1 MPSGRS
7 KAPMQS
13 VIYHEFGGHLSLSSV
28 DDPVPAADGALIR
41 VEATGL
47 CRSDWHGWRGH
58 DPDIKSF
65 PHIPG
70 HEFAGTVVEVGKG
83 ADATWLGQRITMPFV
98 AGCGDC
104 PQCRLGNQQICDQQF
119 QPGFTGWGSF
129 AELVAVRYA
138 NHNLVPLPENL
149 SSAAAAAM
157 GCRLGTA
164 YRAVRT
170 QGGVKQGD
178 WVVVHGCGGV
188 GLSAIMVAH
197 ALGAQVI
204 AVDIR
209 DESLAFAQRLGADE
223 IINAANVTNV
233 AAAIHDFTHGGA
245 DVSLDALGSAITFQ
259 NSVLSL
265 RKRGRHVQVGLL
277 TDQDLIAPVAIQRL
291 IAWELEIAGSHG
303 IQAHAYSGMF
313 DLIAEGRLDP
323 TRLVDRVLPLAD
335 APHELAA
342 LDNYRGRGITVFTP
356 SKPST

>member
-1 MPSGRS
+1 M
-7 KAPMQS
+7 KA
-13 VIYHEFGGHLSLSSV
+13 VLYHEFCGAISIAEV
-28 DDPVPAADGALIR
+28 DSPMPAPDGAVIR

-58 DPDIKSF
+58 DPDIKCF

-70 HEFAGTVVEVGKG
+70 HEFAGTVIEVGKG
-83 ADATWLGQRITMPFV
+83 ADAAWLGQRVTMPFV

-104 PQCRLGNQQICDQQF
+104 PQCRHGNQQICDRQF

-129 AELVAVRYA
+129 AELVAIRYA

-149 SSAAAAAM
+149 SSVAAAAM

-178 WVVVHGCGGV
+178 CVAVHGCGGV

-197 ALGAQVI
+197 ALGARVI
-204 AVDIR
+204 AVDVR
-209 DESLAFAQRLGADE
+209 SESLALAKTLGAD
-223 IINAANVTNV
+223 ITLNAAEVGDIATAV
-233 AAAIHDFTHGGA
+233 HDLTHGGA
-245 DVSLDALGSAITFQ
+245 NVSLDALGSAITFQ

-277 TDQDLIAPVAIQRL
+277 TDQDSIAPAAIQRL

-303 IQAHAYSGMF
+303 IQAHAYREMF
-313 DLIAEGRLDP
+313 DLIAEGKLDP
-323 TRLVDRVLPLAD
+323 TRLVERILPLAN

-356 SKPST
+356 NTRSG